1 MAVDLND
8 AETQRDRS
16 LIPPGVYRLE
26 ITVKR
31 GGAGEDGWLK
41 LAKNLRSL
49 MLNLECKVLGGEY
62 AGKKV
67 FDLIT
72 VEFDETDS
80 IHLSPIEPGKLD
92 NYRTSVRMGRS
103 RLRAIIDSA
112 HALDPNDDSFVAKE
126 RRKLT
131 SYGDLHGLSFYAQVE
146 EKPARDGYGPRNV
159 IDFVIT
165 PDLPD
170 YPKASANTAVALKPT
185 TDKDLNDEIPY

>member
-16 LIPPGVYRLE
+16 LIPPGVYCLE

-49 MLNLECKVLGGEY
+49 MLSLECKVVGGDY

-72 VEFDETDS
+72 LEFDETDS
-80 IHLSPIEPGKLD
+80 IHLSPIDPGKLD

-103 RLRAIIDSA
+103 RLRAIVDSA
-112 HALDPNDDSFVAKE
+112 HALDPKDNSFVAKE
-126 RRKLT
+126 KRKLM
-131 SYGDLHGLSFYAQVE
+131 SYGDLMGLQFYAQVE
-146 EKPARDGYGPRNV
+146 EQPAREGYGPRNV
-159 IDFVIT
+159 IDFIIT

-170 YPKASANTAVALKPT
+170 YPKPSANTAVALKRT
-185 TDKDLNDEIPY
+185 AAEDLNDEINI

>member
-16 LIPPGVYRLE
+16 LIPPGVYCLE

-49 MLNLECKVLGGEY
+49 MLSLECKVVGGDY

-72 VEFDETDS
+72 VEFDESDDL
-80 IHLSPIEPGKLD
+80 HLSPIEPSKLE

-103 RLRAIIDSA
+103 KLRAIIDSGFG
-112 HALDPNDDSFVAKE
+112 LDPKDDSFVAKE
-126 RRKLT
+126 KRKLT
-131 SYGDLHGLSFYAQVE
+131 SYGELVGLQFYAQVE
-146 EKPARDGYGPRNV
+146 EQPARDGYGPRNV
-159 IDFVIT
+159 IDFIIT

-170 YPKASANTAVALKPT
+170 YPKPSANTAVALKRT
-185 TDKDLNDEIPY
+185 AAEDLNDEINI